1 MAKLYKTM
9 EIHKDMLSHIML
21 EFQFLRTWLVKE
33 FSPTMRINPPDEN
46 TAPPI
51 PEIPKHDHSSSYDS
65 SPNVPH

>member
-1 MAKLYKTM
+1 
-9 EIHKDMLSHIML
+9 ML

-33 FSPTMRINPPDEN
+33 VSPAMRINPPDEN

-51 PEIPKHDHSSSYDS
+51 PEIPKHDHPSFDDS